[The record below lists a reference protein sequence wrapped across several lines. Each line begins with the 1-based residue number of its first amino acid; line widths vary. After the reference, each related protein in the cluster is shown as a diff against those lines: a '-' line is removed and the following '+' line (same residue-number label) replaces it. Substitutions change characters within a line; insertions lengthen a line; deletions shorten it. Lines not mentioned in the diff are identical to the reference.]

1 MDENLADPPGRQ
13 LQPPLPGPAPPRD
26 AQTCALCP
34 PAAFKKPCPGART
47 VSAQTHLSAPSEA
60 AEPVPSVPGICHGG
74 WRAGHCP
81 HPETQAAP
89 QSLSPQP
96 AESRRSH
103 RDCTVPRV
111 SGVTSP
117 GGSDQEA
124 RLNLVTKWESLSWC
138 LASFSLGQRS
148 RCSVEAPA
156 APLVLTEP

>member
-1 MDENLADPPGRQ
+1 MDENLAD
-13 LQPPLPGPAPPRD
+13 LPGPAPPRD
-26 AQTCALCP
+26 AQARALCP
-34 PAAFKKPCPGART
+34 PAAFRKPCPGART

-89 QSLSPQP
+89 QSSSPLP

-103 RDCTVPRV
+103 RKRLRGAQGLGGHFSRRIRSGGKAQPRAQVGVP
-111 SGVTSP
+111 
-117 GGSDQEA
+117 
-124 RLNLVTKWESLSWC
+124 WC
-138 LASFSLGQRS
+138 LASFSLGQRA

-156 APLVLTEP
+156 APLGTD